1 MQDSDLARRVTAVVR
16 DVPDFPSPGI
26 LFKDITP
33 VLADPSLMAEIIA
46 AMTAPFRDDGITHIV
61 AIESR
66 GFLFGMPMA
75 LALRASFVPVR
86 KPGKLPWETVSESYA
101 LEYREDVLEMHR
113 DAVNAD
119 SRVLVVDDVLATGG
133 TLLAAHGLAKQ
144 LRAEVAGAS
153 MLIELGFLNGR
164 ARWDGDAP
172 LHAALVV

>member
-1 MQDSDLARRVTAVVR
+1 MQDAALARRVMAVVR

-46 AMTAPFRDDGITHIV
+46 AMTAPFRDDDITHIV

-75 LALRASFVPVR
+75 LALGASFVPVR

-133 TLLAAHGLAKQ
+133 TAEAAIRLTRR
-144 LRAEVAGAS
+144 LGATVVGVS
-153 MLIELGFLNGR
+153 MLSELSFLNGR
-164 ARWDGDAP
+164 SRLGDTP
-172 LHAALVV
+172 VHAIVTY